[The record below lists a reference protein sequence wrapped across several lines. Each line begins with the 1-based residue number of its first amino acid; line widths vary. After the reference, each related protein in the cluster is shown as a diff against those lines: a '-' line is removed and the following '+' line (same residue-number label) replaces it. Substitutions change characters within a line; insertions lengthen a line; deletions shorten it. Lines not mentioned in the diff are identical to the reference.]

1 MRASSNPAP
10 RHPWRV
16 TPARAVELQRRLAVT
31 VIRTG
36 WISRL
41 RVVAGV
47 DAAFSPDGSS
57 VIAGA
62 AAWDVE
68 ARRVIEEVVVRRHV
82 TFPYVPG
89 LLSFREAP
97 ALIAALRRLRTAYDV
112 ILLDGQ
118 GLAHPRRFGL
128 ACHVGVL
135 LDRPTIG
142 CAKSLLVGEHAEP
155 ARRAGSRRPLFHDGE
170 VVGAAL
176 RTRDGVKPVYVSV
189 GHRISLEEAVRV
201 VLTCRSGF
209 RLPAPTRLA
218 DALVNR
224 VKRTGAGS

>member
-1 MRASSNPAP
+1 M
-10 RHPWRV
+10 
-16 TPARAVELQRRLAVT
+16 TPARAVKLQRRLAAT

-36 WISRL
+36 RISRL

-47 DAAFSPDGSS
+47 DAAFSADGSS

-62 AAWDVE
+62 VAWDVE
-68 ARRVIEEVVVRRHV
+68 ARCVIEEVVVRRRV

-135 LDRPTIG
+135 LDRPAIG

-155 ARRAGSRRPLFHDGE
+155 ARRAGSRRPLVHDGE

-189 GHRISLEEAVRV
+189 GHRIDLEEAVRV
-201 VLTCRSGF
+201 VLACRSGF

-224 VKRTGAGS
+224 VKRTGADC